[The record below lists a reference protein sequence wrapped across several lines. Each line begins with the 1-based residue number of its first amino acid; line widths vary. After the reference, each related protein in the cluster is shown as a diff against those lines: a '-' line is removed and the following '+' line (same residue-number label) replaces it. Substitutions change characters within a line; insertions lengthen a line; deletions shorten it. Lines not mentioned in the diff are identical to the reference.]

1 MNLKRHM
8 GLVISGSIGLV
19 LAIVIGVMLF
29 RFQSSYQQV
38 RTDLR
43 NTVARLNSLYGRDPF
58 PSEENVSLV
67 QSNLVV
73 LDKYAKDLFTLVK
86 MGQVDVVQM
95 EPAGFPLLLDGT
107 IRRLHK
113 QAGDNQVKLPS
124 RFSFGFERYALG
136 ALPNQEDVPRLVLQV
151 KTIEKLCEIV
161 FKSKISEM
169 ENIQRTVFERGVLE
183 TTDASAF
190 SRRRGPEA
198 SPESTP
204 EQSVAEWVDPSGLF
218 SRENYT
224 LTLRASDSAVWG
236 LLNELARS
244 GLFIVVSKV
253 ELINDTPIVKVTPA
267 ERPAAAIAAAPATA
281 GRPADQS
288 GAFAAMFGTAGAVPG
303 AAPEQPAGPKPRE
316 ERIVAGLEMVKAI
329 VEVRVY
335 RFVGGA
341 GEESQP

>member
-19 LAIVIGVMLF
+19 LAVVIGVMLF

-73 LDKYAKDLFTLVK
+73 LDKYSKDLFALVK
-86 MGQVDVVQM
+86 LGQVDAVKM

-113 QAGDNQVKLPS
+113 QAENQVKLPA

-151 KTIEKLCEIV
+151 KTVEKLCEVV
-161 FKSKISEM
+161 FKSKVSEM

-183 TTDASAF
+183 ATDAGAF
-190 SRRRGPEA
+190 GRRRET
-198 SPESTP
+198 SPDPAQQQTVS
-204 EQSVAEWVDPSGLF
+204 EWVDPSGLF
-218 SRENYT
+218 SRETYT
-224 LTLRASDSAVWG
+224 LTLRAADSAIWS

-244 GLFIVVSKV
+244 GLFMVVSKV
-253 ELINDTPIVKVTPA
+253 DLINDTPIAKAAVV
-267 ERPAAAIAAAPATA
+267 ERPAVGTSPSPAMGAPVADPGGSFASMFGAATPAAAGVAEIP
-281 GRPADQS
+281 
-288 GAFAAMFGTAGAVPG
+288 
-303 AAPEQPAGPKPRE
+303 AAPKLRE
-316 ERIVAGLEMVKAI
+316 ERIVAGREMVKAI
-329 VEVRVY
+329 IEVRVY
-335 RFVGGA
+335 RFLGGES
-341 GEESQP
+341 EESQP